1 MKMMTAGFLLVS
13 LTLLIFGGTAIL
25 TESVNQAD
33 SNILD
38 TPSDNKSSDYMNT
51 TEDAQ
56 EGIYSLYSIMPFL
69 LLILLV
75 LAIYVFFKF
84 LL

>member
-1 MKMMTAGFLLVS
+1 MKMITAGFLLVS

-25 TESVNQAD
+25 TESVQQAD
-33 SNILD
+33 DNTGI
-38 TPSDNKSSDYMNT
+38 TPTDNTSSDYMNA

-75 LAIYVFFKF
+75 LAIFVFFNY